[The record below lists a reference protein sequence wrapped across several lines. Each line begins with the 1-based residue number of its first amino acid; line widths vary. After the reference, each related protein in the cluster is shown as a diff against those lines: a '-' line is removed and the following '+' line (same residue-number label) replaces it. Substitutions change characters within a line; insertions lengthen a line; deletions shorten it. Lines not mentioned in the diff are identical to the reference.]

1 MPQFT
6 YTGDEGRYYPTLGLA
21 PVPGETYDL
30 PKDPGDGRWDAAKTQ
45 TKKSAGRAPEKEGS
59 DA

>member
-1 MPQFT
+1 MQLT

-21 PVPGETYDL
+21 PEPGESYDL
-30 PKDPGDGRWDAAKTQ
+30 PKDPGDGYWDAVKTQ
-45 TKKSAGRAPEKEGS
+45 AKKTGARSEKEGS

>member
-1 MPQFT
+1 MQLT

-21 PVPGETYDL
+21 PQPGETYDL
-30 PKDPGDGRWDAAKTQ
+30 PDDPGDGCWDA
-45 TKKSAGRAPEKEGS
+45 TKSQVKKASAAPQKKEGS

>member
-1 MPQFT
+1 MQLT

-21 PVPGETYDL
+21 PEPGETYDL
-30 PKDPGDGRWDAAKTQ
+30 PADPGDGYWDAAKTQ
-45 TKKSAGRAPEKEGS
+45 PKKATAASVKKEGS